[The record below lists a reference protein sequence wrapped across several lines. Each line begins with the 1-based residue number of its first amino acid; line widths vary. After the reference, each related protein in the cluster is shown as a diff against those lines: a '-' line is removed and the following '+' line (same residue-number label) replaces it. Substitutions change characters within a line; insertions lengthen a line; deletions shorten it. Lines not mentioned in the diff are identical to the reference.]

1 MNMNNIME
9 ELNLSRKAYNNTEML
24 VKSYLNEKNN
34 LQRKEKEKVTDELAI
49 TINGMSML
57 MSELDR
63 KRTASMLAE
72 YGLVKTLTKSI
83 QRINSN
89 KTLAFS

>member
-1 MNMNNIME
+1 MNNIME

-63 KRTASMLAE
+63 KRTANMLAE
-72 YGLVKTLTKSI
+72 YGLIKTLTKSI

>member
-1 MNMNNIME
+1 MNNIME

>member
-1 MNMNNIME
+1 MNNIME
-9 ELNLSRKAYNNTEML
+9 ELTLSRKAYNNTEML

-72 YGLVKTLTKSI
+72 YGLIKTLTKSI

>member
-1 MNMNNIME
+1 MNNIME
-9 ELNLSRKAYNNTEML
+9 ELNLSRKAYINTEML

-72 YGLVKTLTKSI
+72 YGLIKTLTKSI

>member
-1 MNMNNIME
+1 MNNIME

-72 YGLVKTLTKSI
+72 YGLIKTLTKSI

>member
-1 MNMNNIME
+1 MNNIME
-9 ELNLSRKAYNNTEML
+9 ELTLSRKAYNNTEML

-49 TINGMSML
+49 AINGMSML

-72 YGLVKTLTKSI
+72 YGLIKTLTNSI

>member
-1 MNMNNIME
+1 MNNIME
-9 ELNLSRKAYNNTEML
+9 ELTLSRKAYNNTEML

-63 KRTASMLAE
+63 KRTVSMLAE
-72 YGLVKTLTKSI
+72 YGLIKTLTKSI